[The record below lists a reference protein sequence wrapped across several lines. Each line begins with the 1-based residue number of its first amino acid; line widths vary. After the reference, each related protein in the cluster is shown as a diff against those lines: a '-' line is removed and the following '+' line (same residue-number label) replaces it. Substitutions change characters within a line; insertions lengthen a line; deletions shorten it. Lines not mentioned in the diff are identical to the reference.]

1 MDNKQSKYISVS
13 YQLYSIDANGEKELE
28 EQTEQGRPF
37 RFISGFGFSLD
48 TFEQRMIALPQGE
61 KFDFTLS
68 PAEAFGDYDEEGV
81 HKMKRE
87 MFYVD
92 GRFDSDHI
100 FEGAVITLTDNEDK
114 RFLARVIAMDN
125 EAVTLDTNHPLA
137 GKTLNFTGTIVENR
151 DATEEEIS
159 KTIKMLTG
167 GCHGCGHH
175 HGEGEGCE
183 DGCCGHDHEHGDGC
197 GCGHCH

>member
-13 YQLYSIDANGEKELE
+13 YQLYSIDANGEKQLE
-28 EQTEQGRPF
+28 EQTEQERPF
-37 RFISGFGFSLD
+37 RFITGFGFSLD
-48 TFEQRMIALPQGE
+48 TFEQRMIELPQGE
-61 KFDFTLS
+61 KFYFTLT
-68 PAEAFGDYDEEGV
+68 PDEAFGDYDEEGV

-87 MFYVD
+87 MFYID

-137 GKTLNFTGTIVENR
+137 GKTLNFKGQMIENR
-151 DATEEEIS
+151 EATEEEIQ
-159 KTIKMLTG
+159 KLIKMLTG
-167 GCHGCGHH
+167 GCQGCGHH
-175 HGEGEGCE
+175 GDNCGENC
-183 DGCCGHDHEHGDGC
+183 GDGC
-197 GCGHCH
+197 GKHEGGCGHCH